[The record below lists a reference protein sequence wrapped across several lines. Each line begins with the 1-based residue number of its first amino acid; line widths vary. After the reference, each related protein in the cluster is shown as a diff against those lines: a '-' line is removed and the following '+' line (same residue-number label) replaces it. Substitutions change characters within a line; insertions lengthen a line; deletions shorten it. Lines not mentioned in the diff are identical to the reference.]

1 MMTLSDLN
9 TLEPAAFT
17 ETLGAI
23 FEHSPWVASA
33 VADERPFA
41 SVAALH
47 RAMCRAMRAASR
59 VQKLELIRAHPE
71 LARKMQMS
79 PDSVQEQIGAGLNSL
94 TEEEFAVFGRLNAAY
109 RSRFGFPFIIAVKGK
124 DKTFIRVALERRVQ
138 NDLDVEFETCL
149 EQIELIA
156 KSRLEALLT
165 G

>member
-1 MMTLSDLN
+1 MS
-9 TLEPAAFT
+9 
-17 ETLGAI
+17 AI
-23 FEHSPWVASA
+23 FEHSPWVAAA
-33 VADERPFA
+33 VADERPFS

-47 RAMCRAMRAASR
+47 RAMCRAMRGASR
-59 VQKLELIRAHPE
+59 AQKLELIRAHPE

-79 PDSVQEQIGAGLNSL
+79 PDSVQEQAGAGLDSL
-94 TEEEFAVFGRLNAAY
+94 TPEEFAVFGRLNAAY
-109 RSRFGFPFIIAVKGK
+109 RSKFGFPFILAVRGK
-124 DKTFIRVALERRVQ
+124 DKTLIRVALERRVQ